1 MSSMENPGTGRR
13 PLLPAIARYVMG
25 VPLLVFGLNFF
36 LNFIP
41 QPKTV
46 MAPGAAAF
54 LAALLA
60 TGYMMRLIGF
70 TFVLVGGFLVS
81 NRFVPLAI
89 ALFAPFV
96 VNSILFHVFLERTG
110 LPMSAVLLGLE
121 IFLAWSYRKSFSG
134 LLAAR
139 AAPC

>member
-1 MSSMENPGTGRR
+1 MENPGTGRR